1 MCETHIITCVLIFCP
16 CVRDP
21 PLARTHYSFPI
32 QRITRKTGGPTAY
45 VPPAPTAQTPQS
57 AGSRERLCFAF
68 AYASPCPRSRLL
80 RSQHATIA
88 PLSRCSRPPTAWRRK
103 RRQEGPAGS
112 AWRVRGWP
120 RETTARTIWGM
131 TATTRVS
138 APRVASRA
146 RPHRTSPRH
155 FPSFAAYRRRDRRR
169 AAAESVHTKR
179 AHFAALGHPRAF
191 ALAPAPS
198 HAPQCSRLS
207 PTTTPVHT
215 ATAGRKSARSRADI
229 SRAIVKNDNSATG
242 SQRRG
247 PRRGLSPR
255 GARQPD
261 GASKD

>member
-1 MCETHIITCVLIFCP
+1 ML
-16 CVRDP
+16 R
-21 PLARTHYSFPI
+21 L
-32 QRITRKTGGPTAY
+32 
-45 VPPAPTAQTPQS
+45 
-57 AGSRERLCFAF
+57 RLCFAL
-68 AYASPCPRSRLL
+68 SPLAPPPQPARHDRSPLPLLEATNRL
-80 RSQHATIA
+80 AA
-88 PLSRCSRPPTAWRRK
+88 EEAARRA
-103 RRQEGPAGS
+103 AGS